1 MPSRTFSKRTG
12 KTIIKVIAEGIVCRS
27 TRNTALRM
35 KDTTG
40 VDFIKVTAGENSASI
55 IPEPEHNDANNHAA
69 GIAIKTP
76 IRILKSESAVKS
88 QNSLSPESSNSVITV
103 SIGVGSIKGLPTI
116 IAAACHKASQKRATP
131 SDRTAFFIAFI
142 YPKITSSGSAPPTEE
157 GTCA

>member
-27 TRNTALRM
+27 TRNIAIRM

-40 VDFIKVTAGENSASI
+40 VDFIKVTAGENSALI

-88 QNSLSPESSNSVITV
+88 Q
-103 SIGVGSIKGLPTI
+103 
-116 IAAACHKASQKRATP
+116 KRACN
-131 SDRTAFFIAFI
+131 
-142 YPKITSSGSAPPTEE
+142 SGQSMAL
-157 GTCA
+157 